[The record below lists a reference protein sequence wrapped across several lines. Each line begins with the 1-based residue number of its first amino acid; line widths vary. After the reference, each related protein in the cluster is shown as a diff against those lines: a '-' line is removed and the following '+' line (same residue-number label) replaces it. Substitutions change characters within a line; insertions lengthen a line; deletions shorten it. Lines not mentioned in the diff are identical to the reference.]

1 MVISEKKS
9 MKMTIFCQ
17 AKLFAFLCQ
26 FLLVGVLAIACHT
39 TTPPTLSTHVKECA
53 QAYNP
58 NTDYFP
64 EKATVNYA
72 TGFEVEYHKNYK
84 VVTVKNPWRD
94 AQVNFQYLLVQCGTP
109 VPEEFKSSEVITV
122 PINTVVSLSTT
133 HLPHLAKLG
142 VVDKLIGVSDSKQVN
157 TPEVVEK
164 IKQGKITKVGNNA
177 SLNVE
182 QLLELNPNLVMTY
195 GTGDKQIDNY
205 PKIQEAGLK
214 VAINAE
220 YMETSPLG
228 RSEWLKFTALFF
240 NQEKVAQKIFDET
253 VKKYQAIAA
262 KAKSVKNRP
271 TVFVGFNFKGIW
283 YMPGGN
289 SYVAK
294 FLADAGS
301 DYLWNNKKSSGSLP
315 LSFET
320 ILERAAN
327 ADYWLN
333 SSQSWKT
340 LKDLQ
345 AQDNRYADF
354 QAVQKGN
361 VYNNNAR
368 INETGG
374 NDYWEGGIS
383 NPDVVLSD
391 LIKIFHPEI
400 LPNHQ
405 LVYYQKLS

>member
-1 MVISEKKS
+1 MRI
-9 MKMTIFCQ
+9 TILHK
-17 AKLFAFLCQ
+17 AKLFAFFCQ
-26 FLLVGVLAIACHT
+26 FLLVAVLAIACHST
-39 TTPPTLSTHVKECA
+39 TTPPTLPTHIKECA
-53 QAYNP
+53 QTYNP

-64 EKATVNYA
+64 EKVTVNYA
-72 TGFEVEYHKNYK
+72 TGFEVEYYKNYK

-94 AQVNFQYLLVQCGTP
+94 AQVSFQYILVQCGTP
-109 VPEEFKSSEVITV
+109 VPTGFNQSQVITV

-164 IKQGKITKVGNNA
+164 MKQGKITKVGNNA

-182 QLLELNPNLVMTY
+182 QLLEINPNLVMTY
-195 GTGDKQIDNY
+195 GTGDKQTDNY

-262 KAKSVKNRP
+262 KAQSVKNRP

-301 DYLWNNKKSSGSLP
+301 NYLWNNKKSSGTLP

-333 SSQSWKT
+333 SSQYWKT

-345 AQDNRYADF
+345 AEDNRYADF

-368 INETGG
+368 INQTGG

-383 NPDVVLSD
+383 NPDVILSD

-405 LVYYQKLS
+405 LIYYQKLS